1 MASITR
7 ALLKIVNPLES
18 LFFNVKGEPK
28 TSPLKSLF
36 FNVKGEPKIF
46 SKTDKTLRYTKKFL
60 LKKPV
65 FLIFT

>member
-46 SKTDKTLRYTKKFL
+46 SKTLDKTLRYTKKFL
-60 LKKPV
+60 LKNPV
-65 FLIFT
+65 F